1 MAKLN
6 PEEIQKALPSIALW
20 SFSDERGG
28 VIRQT
33 FTFPD
38 FKKAFGFMSKMAD
51 FSESIDHHP
60 EWFNVYRRVE
70 ITLTTHDS
78 GGLSE
83 KDINWAREAD
93 RVGAQL
99 QGEEK

>member
-1 MAKLN
+1 MSVA
-6 PEEIQKALPSIALW
+6 ASSGRHLPSL
-20 SFSDERGG
+20 
-28 VIRQT
+28 T
-33 FTFPD
+33 
-38 FKKAFGFMSKMAD
+38 SKMAD

-83 KDINWAREAD
+83 KDIDWAREAD
-93 RVGAQL
+93 RVGAHFS
-99 QGEEK
+99 K